1 MQQLKKGK
9 TRIKA
14 LCLLV
19 LFAVYQ
25 AGYTAFLHVH
35 YVDGVPVVHSH
46 PFHQTHGHTL
56 LLPGYRPCRASDF
69 PDRRRSGLP
78 VAALGVADRVVL
90 CPAGAACCP
99 QTVGTPYAQSPSHI
113 FLHPLNMLSV
123 PGSGTVV
130 RRCSCTRTERVCPVG
145 MFFHP
150 AWAMRLP
157 A

>member
-46 PFHQTHGHTL
+46 PFHQTHGHTHSSYLAIGHAEPLTSPTGGEAVCPSPL
-56 LLPGYRPCRASDF
+56 L
-69 PDRRRSGLP
+69 
-78 VAALGVADRVVL
+78 VL
-90 CPAGAACCP
+90 L
-99 QTVGTPYAQSPSHI
+99 TVLYCA
-113 FLHPLNMLSV
+113 PLARLA
-123 PGSGTVV
+123 V
-130 RRCSCTRTERVCPVG
+130 RRPWGRLALRAPPTS
-145 MFFHP
+145 FFI
-150 AWAMRLP
+150 R
-157 A
+157 

>member
-46 PFHQTHGHTL
+46 PFHQTHGHTHSSYL
-56 LLPGYRPCRASDF
+56 AIGHAEPLTSPTGGEAVC
-69 PDRRRSGLP
+69 RRRSW
-78 VAALGVADRVVL
+78 
-90 CPAGAACCP
+90 CC
-99 QTVGTPYAQSPSHI
+99 
-113 FLHPLNMLSV
+113 
-123 PGSGTVV
+123 
-130 RRCSCTRTERVCPVG
+130 
-145 MFFHP
+145 
-150 AWAMRLP
+150 
-157 A
+157 